1 MSKRMQL
8 ILGGLIVL
16 FGLVLLLENVFD
28 INIWS
33 FCWPIALILLGVF
46 LLFGRQLRPSGSAVN
61 IRFFGGVDRKEN
73 WTLANE
79 EIWMF
84 VGDVRMDFSQAVFPE
99 GETTIRVFGF
109 VGDINLVAPA
119 DAGLSVA
126 ASGFLTSAK
135 IFGHKQ
141 DTFLSTERYVTEGY
155 TESARR
161 LHVETLMFVND
172 LDIKQG

>member
-8 ILGGLIVL
+8 ILGGLILL
-16 FGLVLLLENVFD
+16 FGLLLLLENVFD
-28 INIWS
+28 INFWS
-33 FCWPIALILLGVF
+33 FCWPVALILLGIM
-46 LLFGRQLRPSGSAVN
+46 LLFGRRLRPSGSEVN
-61 IRFFGGVDRKEN
+61 IRFFGGVNRKED
-73 WTLANE
+73 WTVANE

-84 VGDVRMDFSQAVFPE
+84 VGDVRMDFSQAEFPE
-99 GETTIRVFGF
+99 GETTIRVVGF

-141 DTFLSTERYVTEGY
+141 DTFLATERFVSEGY
-155 TESARR
+155 AEAERR
-161 LHVETLMFVND
+161 LHIETLMFVND
-172 LDIKQG
+172 LSIKQG

>member
-8 ILGGLIVL
+8 ILGSLILL

-33 FCWPIALILLGVF
+33 FCWPVALILLGVF
-46 LLFGRQLRPSGSAVN
+46 LLLGPRLRPAGSEVN
-61 IRFFGGVDRKEN
+61 IRFFGGVNRRED

-84 VGDVRMDFSQAVFPE
+84 VGDVRMDLSQAMFPE
-99 GETTIRVFGF
+99 GETTIRVIGF
-109 VGDINLVAPA
+109 VGDINLIAPA

-135 IFGHKQ
+135 IFGRKQ
-141 DTFLSTERYVTEGY
+141 DTFLSTQRYESEGY
-155 TESARR
+155 ARSARR